1 MNKKPQPFDIVSS
14 GTLRDSDILDAM
26 LSVLERYRPIKYK
39 DLIAKGRDI
48 LDSYPDFGYIS
59 YCYDEVDELIYPLL
73 IDELDWLINEDL
85 FNAMQDVAP
94 SGCYYG
100 SNPGDASL
108 LGFWPP
114 DESPL
119 WM

>member
-14 GTLRDSDILDAM
+14 GTLRDSDILDA
-26 LSVLERYRPIKYK
+26 LLRVLECYRPVKYK
-39 DLIAKGRDI
+39 DLIAKGREI
-48 LDSYPDFGYIS
+48 LDSYPDFGYAS
-59 YCYDEVDELIYPLL
+59 YLYDEVDESTVDKLN
-73 IDELDWLINEDL
+73 WLINEEL
-85 FNAMQDVAP
+85 FYAMQDVAP

-100 SNPGDASL
+100 SHPGDGAL